1 MLHIGLDVHWK
12 TTTVCILN
20 ANGKKVKTKKINGH
34 WDKVMA
40 FLKAEVAEPCQ
51 VVFEAS
57 CGYGVLYDQL
67 MALRQVQRVYMAHPG
82 QLRLIFRSKRKND
95 RVDAEKLAKLLYL
108 DEVPTAYVPTLKMRQ
123 WRELIEARQHVVAKV
138 VRTKNELRALLRM
151 QGLVAPKGLWSRQGL
166 AWLAAVEMPELR
178 DLRRQILVAELAV
191 QRDHLKKLT
200 EVLDRIAGRS
210 PGVALL
216 RTIPGIGPR
225 TAEAMA
231 AYVGDPRRF
240 GRVRAIGA
248 YLGLIPSQDASA
260 ATNRLGRITRE
271 GPSTVRKLLVE
282 ASWQVI
288 RWDPEIRKRFERLCH
303 DRKDRRKK
311 ALVAVARHLACCM
324 LSMLQTGEVWRGAA

>member
-1 MLHIGLDVHWK
+1 MFHIGLDVHWK

-20 ANGKKVKTKKINGH
+20 GNGKKVKTKKIIGH
-34 WDKVMA
+34 WDRVMA

-51 VVFEAS
+51 AVFEAS
-57 CGYGVLYDQL
+57 CGYGVVYDQL
-67 MALRQVQRVYMAHPG
+67 MGLKQMQHVYMAHPG
-82 QLRLIFRSKRKND
+82 HVRLIFRSKRKND

-108 DEVPTAYVPTLKMRQ
+108 DEVPTAYVPTLEMRQ
-123 WRELIEARQHVVAKV
+123 WRELIEGRQQSVAKV

-191 QRDHLKKLT
+191 QRDHLKRLT

-210 PGVALL
+210 PAVALL

-225 TAEAMA
+225 TAEAVV

-240 GRVRAIGA
+240 GKVSAIGA
-248 YLGLIPSQDASA
+248 YLGLVPCQDASA
-260 ATNRLGRITRE
+260 GTNRLGRITRE
-271 GPSTVRKLLVE
+271 GPATVRKLLVE

-288 RWDPEIRKRFERLCH
+288 RRDPEIRKRFERLCH

-311 ALVAVARHLACCM
+311 ALVGVARHLACCM
-324 LSMLQTGEVWRGAA
+324 LSMLRTGEVWRSAA